1 VSQMLSHWHF
11 RGACLSVY
19 CRCFAAARRP
29 KVVWRRA
36 FWALSHESACF
47 RAQLSPSPVELLML
61 MPRSG
66 GRNEV
71 SVVKNALVSD
81 HWVAK
86 GCTLSKHR
94 CIFEAT

>member
-1 VSQMLSHWHF
+1 M
-11 RGACLSVY
+11 
-19 CRCFAAARRP
+19 RRL
-29 KVVWRRA
+29 VAHRII
-36 FWALSHESACF
+36 WALSHESACF
-47 RAQLSPSPVELLML
+47 RAQLNPSPVELLML

-86 GCTLSKHR
+86 GMLFTMCCLIRACRWHPFQT
-94 CIFEAT
+94 